1 MTIKKSLGKFGS
13 RFAFEFF
20 LETMHD
26 SIIQG
31 LKKYLNTI
39 KAEDIPAMVRDGRFP
54 ELAHLDLSAIGD
66 NTEHIEKISV
76 VRLVEFIA
84 EARPD
89 LATAIMSL
97 GDTGAGYMVKL
108 RLHILGLLKRTEF
121 KPDEDVVLAH
131 CDKCGK
137 KWPVKKDEAES
148 ITKCPFCGAGE
159 EEPEKL
165 PEDEPEK
172 PPDDE

>member
-1 MTIKKSLGKFGS
+1 MAIKKSLGKFGS

-20 LETMHD
+20 IETMHD

-39 KAEDIPAMVRDGRFP
+39 KAEDIPTMVRDGSFP
-54 ELAHLDLSAIGD
+54 ELAHLDLSALGE
-66 NTEHIEKISV
+66 NVEHIEKISV

-97 GDTGAGYMVKL
+97 GDTGAEYMVKL
-108 RLHILGLLKRTEF
+108 RRHMLGSLKRTEF
-121 KPDEDVVLAH
+121 KPDENVVLAH
-131 CDKCGK
+131 CDKCDK

-148 ITKCPFCGAGE
+148 VTKCPFCGAGE
-159 EEPEKL
+159 
-165 PEDEPEK
+165 DEPEK
-172 PPDDE
+172 PPEEE